1 MTYSNPNLLTCSFRT
16 DLPSPFAHTYT
27 PPHRRS
33 WRRWPADHQEVDRAR
48 GPSQVLPPDFL
59 RRARKECCGGALRQ
73 ARRQPSN
80 PRLRGLTSQ
89 PTRASRPPRGT
100 GQHDPA
106 TFTGRAS
113 GGEPLEHLSHHQN
126 QHFQLSF
133 YHQTP
138 SPPLFPCIPP
148 PPRRAANPPRNTG
161 FTKAIHEE
169 HRELAN
175 HLGLHPRLDV
185 KPVI

>member
-1 MTYSNPNLLTCSFRT
+1 MLTP
-16 DLPSPFAHTYT
+16 LPIVGLGDGG
-27 PPHRRS
+27 RRITKKS
-33 WRRWPADHQEVDRAR
+33 TVLAARRRFCPRIFFD
-48 GPSQVLPPDFL
+48 VLVRNAAGGLFD
-59 RRARKECCGGALRQ
+59 RRAA
-73 ARRQPSN
+73 N
-80 PRLRGLTSQ
+80 PRTLDCEDSLPNPPVLRDRLAA
-89 PTRASRPPRGT
+89 R

-113 GGEPLEHLSHHQN
+113 GGKPLEHLSHHQN

-175 HLGLHPRLDV
+175 HLGLHPRLYV